1 MGVLNFEADAKRAFD
16 AMVAGGVAILP
27 QSVGYSLIAA
37 TPAALRRIFDTKR
50 RAPSKLNAM
59 LGNDA
64 MTREVY
70 RLSSRGREVV
80 DAITRDYELP
90 LGCVAPFHA
99 DHPIFGRFDADTM
112 ARSTKDGTLLM
123 LLNAGHFHAAITRLS
138 HAANLALFGSSAN
151 LSLTGTKFSGAEIE
165 PEIRAI
171 AEVVIDY
178 GLMRYHPYRQ
188 SSTIIDV
195 EKLEVVRFG
204 SCYEDIRD
212 IVGRHFK
219 VALPP
224 RPAS

>member
-1 MGVLNFEADAKRAFD
+1 MGVLDFEADAKRAFD
-16 AMVAGGVAILP
+16 AMVAGGIAILP

-37 TPAALRRIFDTKR
+37 TPAALKRIFDTKR

-64 MTREVY
+64 MTHEVY
-70 RLSSRGREVV
+70 LLSSRAREVI
-80 DAITRDYELP
+80 DAITHDYELP
-90 LGCVAPFHA
+90 LGCVAPFRA
-99 DHPIFGRFDADTM
+99 DHPIFGRLDADTM

-123 LLNAGHFHAAITRLS
+123 LLNAGRFHAAITRLS
-138 HAANLALFGSSAN
+138 HAANVALFGSSAN

-171 AEVVIDY
+171 ADVVIDY
-178 GLMRYHPYRQ
+178 GLMKYHPYRQ
-188 SSTIIDV
+188 SSTILDV

-212 IVGRHFK
+212 IVARHFR
-219 VALPP
+219 VTLPI
-224 RPAS
+224 RP

>member
-1 MGVLNFEADAKRAFD
+1 MAVLDFEADARRAFD
-16 AMVAGGVAILP
+16 AMAAGGIAILP

-37 TPAALRRIFDTKR
+37 TPPALLRIFETKR

-64 MTREVY
+64 ISREVY
-70 RLSSRGREVV
+70 VTSTRGREVIE
-80 DAITRDYELP
+80 AITHDYDLP
-90 LGCVAPFHA
+90 LGCVAPFRA
-99 DHPIFGRFDADTM
+99 DHPIFGRLDAATM

-138 HAANLALFGSSAN
+138 QAANLALFGSSAN
-151 LSLTGTKFSGAEIE
+151 LSLTGTKFSDDEIE

-171 AEVVIDY
+171 ADVVIGY
-178 GLMRYHPYRQ
+178 GLMKYHPYRQ
-188 SSTIIDV
+188 SSTILDV

-212 IVGRHFK
+212 IVRRHFG
-219 VALPP
+219 VMLPP
-224 RPAS
+224 RPAA

>member
-16 AMVAGGVAILP
+16 AMAAGGIAILP

-80 DAITRDYELP
+80 DAITHDYELP
-90 LGCVAPFHA
+90 LGCVAPFNA
-99 DHPIFGRFDADTM
+99 DHPIFGRLDADTM

-138 HAANLALFGSSAN
+138 HAANVALFGSSAN

-178 GLMRYHPYRQ
+178 GLMKYHPYRQ

-224 RPAS
+224 RPAG